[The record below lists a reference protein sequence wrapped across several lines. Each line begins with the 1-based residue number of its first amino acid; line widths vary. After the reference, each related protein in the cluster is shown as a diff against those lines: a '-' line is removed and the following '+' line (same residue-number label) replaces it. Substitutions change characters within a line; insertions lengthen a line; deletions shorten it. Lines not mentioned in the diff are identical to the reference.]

1 MRSDILHENS
11 QQTGGKKLK
20 VVNLTVAI
28 TLTNEDSG
36 KVYAVDS
43 AGGAYEITLPTS
55 LEDGVYYKFIVWEET
70 PTADVTIAAGSA
82 IISGV
87 NKDAGPNVTGIKN
100 VFRQIRKEHED
111 GEGVKALDAYPATI
125 LPLLTFASV
134 DDAKTAIMPSA
145 TTDLYDLHCDR
156 QEWAL
161 VGDTGLK
168 LTRDHNIENN
178 SSNDAH
184 AVVLEAA
191 IQATN
196 GGWITEGSVV
206 TDSTDHIF

>member
-1 MRSDILHENS
+1 MRSDILNANS

-43 AGGAYEITLPTS
+43 AGGAYSITLPTS

-87 NKDAGPNVTGIKN
+87 NKDAGGDAANSTAGTQVSNVI
-100 VFRQIRKEHED
+100 
-111 GEGVKALDAYPATI
+111 LDT
-125 LPLLTFASV
+125 
-134 DDAKTAIMPSA
+134 TAQRGDWVNFIA
-145 TTDLYDLHCDR
+145 VNG
-156 QEWAL
+156 EWAL
-161 VGDTGLK
+161 
-168 LTRDHNIENN
+168 EAF
-178 SSNDAH
+178 SSINQG
-184 AVVLEAA
+184 
-191 IQATN
+191 IPT
-196 GGWITEGSVV
+196 S
-206 TDSTDHIF
+206 